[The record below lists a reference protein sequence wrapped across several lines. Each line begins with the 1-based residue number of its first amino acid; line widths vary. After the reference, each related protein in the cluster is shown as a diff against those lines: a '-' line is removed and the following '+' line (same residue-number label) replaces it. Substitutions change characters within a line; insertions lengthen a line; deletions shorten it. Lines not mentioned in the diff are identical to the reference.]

1 MKKILTLVGSVAL
14 VSSVMGQHVGM
25 PRLAKGLAPE
35 PRYQEPYQFL
45 GHAKGACILSEDFE
59 STPFGQLPAGW
70 STPDVET
77 QDDNTG
83 VGTGTFVPGYAVT
96 DYASIDALPGNN
108 YFNIP
113 DAPPGN
119 KFAAANDDGDPCNC
133 DLDEAALIT
142 PAMDFTGQTE
152 MSVSFRAFSD
162 DSFGGLEGGV
172 DVSTDGGANWANA
185 YTIDPIEATWQNI
198 VVDLSAYDGNPSV
211 TLRFTW
217 NDGTSW
223 AVGQAIDDVCV
234 APILPNN
241 LTLVKAF
248 TANNTL
254 SVLDETVRSFEYTW
268 LPLEQAAPLEFSARI
283 LNNGGLDQTNV
294 VVTASVSF
302 DGGAPVDFASSPIA
316 SIASGT
322 SATVAWVSTFTPPSP
337 GNVSVTFTLTADA
350 PDENL
355 SDNTVIRSFEISG
368 PAISEGSNVM
378 ARDHNSAAS
387 FYGPVAGTEYRV
399 GNQFEIEVP
408 GSTAYGIGVCFGGG
422 PEGTLMQAELLLG
435 FDLSLLEISAEYFL
449 TADDQNTVGGNT
461 FAYLPLA
468 TPVALDEDVDVVA
481 VVHHFGGDQVR
492 VAASGVPEDT
502 TAFLQG
508 ADGVWSWLG
517 ATPMV
522 RLFLG
527 NSVGMEEIVGNGL
540 TLGPNMPNPF
550 NGYTSIQY
558 TLDEAREISLQ
569 VVDMNGK
576 VVFSK
581 AYGTKSIGT
590 HLLEFDAS
598 QLSAGLYS
606 YSLTAGSTR
615 LTRRM
620 VVR

>member
-1 MKKILTLVGSVAL
+1 MNKILTLVGSIAV
-14 VSSVMGQHVGM
+14 VSSALGQHVSM
-25 PRLAKGLAPE
+25 QRLPKGLAPE
-35 PRYQEPYQFL
+35 PRYQEPYQSL

-59 STPFGQLPAGW
+59 STPNGQLPAGW

-83 VGTGTFVPGYAVT
+83 VGTGTFVPGYVVT
-96 DYASIDALPGNN
+96 DYASIDGLPGNN

-133 DLDEAALIT
+133 DLGTAALIT
-142 PAMDFTGQTE
+142 PPMDFTGQAE
-152 MSVSFRAFSD
+152 MSVGFRAFCD
-162 DSFGGLEGGV
+162 DSFGGMAGGV
-172 DVSTDGGANWANA
+172 DVSTDGGANWTNV
-185 YTIDPIEATWQNI
+185 YVIDPIEATWQNI
-198 VVDLSAYDGNPSV
+198 VVDLSAYDGSASV

-217 NDGTSW
+217 NDGASW

-241 LTLVKAF
+241 LTLVKAY
-248 TANNTL
+248 TANNLL
-254 SVLDETVRSFEYTW
+254 SVVDETVRSFEYTW
-268 LPLEQAAPLEFSARI
+268 LPLEQATPIEFSARV
-283 LNNGGLDQTNV
+283 LNNGGLDQTNA

-302 DGGAPVDFASSPIA
+302 NGGTPVDFASNPIP
-316 SIASGT
+316 SIAAGT
-322 SATVAWVSTFTPPSP
+322 SETVAWVSTFTPPSA
-337 GNVSVTFTLTADA
+337 GNITVTYTLTADA
-350 PDENL
+350 TDENPN
-355 SDNTVIRSFEISG
+355 DNTVVRSFDISG
-368 PAISEGSNVM
+368 PAYADGSNVM
-378 ARDHNSAAS
+378 ARDQNSAAS
-387 FYGPVAGTEYRV
+387 FYGPATGLEYRV
-399 GNQFEIEVP
+399 GNTFEIENA
-408 GSTAYGIGVCFGGG
+408 GSSAYGIGVCFGGG

-435 FDLSLLEISAEYFL
+435 VDLSLIDITDEYLL

-461 FAYLPLA
+461 FAYLPFLA
-468 TPVALDEDVDVVA
+468 PVPLDADVDVVA

-502 TAFLQG
+502 TSFLQDEAG
-508 ADGVWSWLG
+508 DWSWLG

-522 RLFLG
+522 RLYLS
-527 NSVGMEEIVGNGL
+527 NAVGMQEITSDGL
-540 TLGPNMPNPF
+540 SLGPNMPNPF

-569 VVDMNGK
+569 VIDVNGK
-576 VVFSK
+576 VVFSQ
-581 AYGTKSIGT
+581 AYGTKSAGT
-590 HLLEFDAS
+590 HLVEFDGT

-606 YSLTAGSTR
+606 YSLTAGSAR